1 VLGPVL
7 LHVGEEKQRYRVALS
22 EVKAVM
28 LLAAGRFSPTVSGI
42 CGEYLRNMRVKAWAE
57 SLENER

>member
-1 VLGPVL
+1 VLSPVL

-28 LLAAGRFSPTVSGI
+28 LLAEGAFLAHSFW
-42 CGEYLRNMRVKAWAE
+42 NMR
-57 SLENER
+57 